1 MLNTE
6 VERIFTLSL
15 LRNRLRGG
23 KTVGEQWWGKQ
34 TVPSRN
40 RLRGGKTVRE
50 QWGGKQ
56 TVPLR
61 NWLRGGKTVGNNGG
75 ENRLSL

>member
-23 KTVGEQWWGKQ
+23 KTVGEQWWGK
-34 TVPSRN
+34 R
-40 RLRGGKTVRE
+40 
-50 QWGGKQ
+50 

-61 NWLRGGKTVGNNGG
+61 NRLRDGKTAGWGG
-75 ENRLSL
+75 GDVHSGLGKPE